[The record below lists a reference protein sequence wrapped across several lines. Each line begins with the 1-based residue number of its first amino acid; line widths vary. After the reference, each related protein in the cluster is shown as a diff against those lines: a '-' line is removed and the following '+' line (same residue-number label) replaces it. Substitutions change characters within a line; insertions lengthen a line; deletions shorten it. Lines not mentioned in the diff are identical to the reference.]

1 MNYIKV
7 APAKMT
13 DKYFIKV
20 ATIIGQYCLKVAII
34 IAGKNVPAVVSL
46 TILAVM
52 LYGR

>member
-7 APAKMT
+7 APETIT
-13 DKYFIKV
+13 DE
-20 ATIIGQYCLKVAII
+20 YCLKVAII

-46 TILAVM
+46 IILAVM

>member
-7 APAKMT
+7 APETIT
-13 DKYFIKV
+13 DEYLF
-20 ATIIGQYCLKVAII
+20 KVAII